1 MKLLCL
7 EAKKNP
13 KTFLAVTSLNI
24 KTLDEIQEKYN

>member
-24 KTLDEIQEKYN
+24 ARLYLSHGF